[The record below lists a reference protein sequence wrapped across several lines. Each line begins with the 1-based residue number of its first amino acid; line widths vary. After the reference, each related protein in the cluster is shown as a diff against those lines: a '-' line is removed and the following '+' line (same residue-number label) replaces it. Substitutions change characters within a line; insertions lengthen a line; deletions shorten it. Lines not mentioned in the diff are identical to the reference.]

1 MSSHLRNTSYFFS
14 LGPHD
19 GIGSTVKQKFYQE
32 VLSGKR
38 VIEDAK
44 QFATAANDICNTKGM
59 FEYAYR
65 NLI

>member
-1 MSSHLRNTSYFFS
+1 MLEQENVVNSYPSLLCVKSFKEYFLFFS

-19 GIGSTVKQKFYQE
+19 GIGSTVKQKFYQQ

-44 QFATAANDICNTKGM
+44 
-59 FEYAYR
+59 
-65 NLI
+65 